1 MKCIQVLD
9 DESSEDIAKEINL
22 LKKCRNNHIVNY
34 YGSYFKDGKVWV
46 RNRILYAPAYRIL
59 MVY

>member
-46 RNRILYAPAYRIL
+46 RHNKIK
-59 MVY
+59 